1 MLMTNTFGVD
11 IIPDNDEQRVAVL
24 KRYKIVDTQAEDAFD
39 TIAKLATEIFDV
51 PMALISFVDA
61 ENVFHKANVGMENVQ
76 QCSRGISL
84 CALSILNKDITVF
97 EDAANEASLLANPLV
112 TGDFGLK
119 FYAAAPL
126 ITPDGFTIGTICI
139 LDKKS
144 RTFNC
149 EDQKLIKSLSQVVM
163 AALELRITLVN
174 RIEKQKLAEQLLI
187 KTEAEH
193 QALNELQLESNEELA
208 VFNEELTAANE
219 ELVSSYDKLKTISER
234 LGESESRFRNMID
247 QSPVAMM
254 VTSGKDLVVD
264 AINPVMLEILGNNY
278 RILGKP
284 IFDAMPELATQ
295 GFRELIYEVYET
307 GTPFYAQ
314 NAPVIFLVDGKE
326 TIRYFNLAY
335 TPIRENGQ
343 INAVLQTALEVTSQI
358 L

>member
-24 KRYKIVDTQAEDAFD
+24 HRYKILDTPAEDAFD
-39 TIAKLATEIFDV
+39 NIAKLATEIFTV
-51 PMALISFVDA
+51 PMALISFVDTDD
-61 ENVFHKANVGMENVQ
+61 VFHKANIGMENIQ
-76 QCSRGISL
+76 HCSRGTSL
-84 CALSILNKDITVF
+84 CALSILNNGITVF
-97 EDAANEASLLANPLV
+97 EDATTEACLLDNPMV
-112 TGDFGLK
+112 TVDVGLK
-119 FYAAAPL
+119 FYASAPL
-126 ITPDGFTIGTICI
+126 ITPDGFTIGTISI
-139 LDKKS
+139 LDKKT
-144 RTFNC
+144 RLFKA
-149 EDQKLIKSLSQVVM
+149 EDEEILKGLSQVVM
-163 AALELRITLVN
+163 GVIELRMTLMN
-174 RIEKQKLAEQLLI
+174 QIEKQRIAEGLLI
-187 KTEAEH
+187 KAEEAQH
-193 QALNELQLESNEELA
+193 ALNELQMESNEELA

-295 GFRELIYEVYET
+295 GFRELIYEVYDT
-307 GTPFYAQ
+307 GNPFYAE
-314 NAPVIFLVDGKE
+314 NAPVIFLVNGEE

-358 L
+358 

>member
-1 MLMTNTFGVD
+1 MTNTFGVD
-11 IIPDNDEQRVAVL
+11 IIPDNDEQRIAVL
-24 KRYKIVDTQAEDAFD
+24 KKHKILDTPAEDAFD
-39 TIAKLATEIFDV
+39 SIVKLATEIFEV
-51 PMALISFVDA
+51 PMALISFVDS
-61 ENVFHKANVGMENVQ
+61 ENVFHKANVGMENIHH
-76 QCSRGISL
+76 CSRGISL
-84 CALSILNKDITVF
+84 CALSILNKDVTVF
-97 EDAANEASLLANPLV
+97 EDAENEDSLSSNPLV

-119 FYAAAPL
+119 FYAGAPL
-126 ITPDGFTIGTICI
+126 ITPDGYTIGTICI
-139 LDKKS
+139 LDNKTRS
-144 RTFNC
+144 FES
-149 EDQKLIKSLSQVVM
+149 EDEKVLKGLSQVVM
-163 AALELRITLVN
+163 GALDLRMNLVN
-174 RIEKQKLAEQLLI
+174 QIEKQKIAEELLI
-187 KTEAEH
+187 KTEAE
-193 QALNELQLESNEELA
+193 QYALNELQMESNEELA
-208 VFNEELTAANE
+208 VINEELTAANE

-295 GFRELIYEVYET
+295 GFRELIYEVYDT

-335 TPIRENGQ
+335 TPIREAGT
-343 INAVLQTALEVTSQI
+343 INAVLQTAIEITSQI
-358 L
+358 VK